1 MAGMDRFTRNYAI
14 GLTAVAAVAL
24 VGWALANWN
33 PRRGALDAVL
43 QADTELSAYVYRF
56 RVLDVDGGT
65 VTLSTPRTAELPV
78 VTFLRVVDPGLAAV
92 AQDDAR
98 MMAAQA
104 ELVRHQQRAQSLVM
118 AEPGITGVRWEL
130 DREWYRQR
138 GLDPDAL
145 AH

>member
-1 MAGMDRFTRNYAI
+1 MDRFTRNYAI
-14 GLTAVAAVAL
+14 GLAVVAAAVL
-24 VGWALANWN
+24 VGWALASWN
-33 PRRGALDAVL
+33 PRRGSLDAVL
-43 QADTELSAYVYRF
+43 QADAELSTYAYRF
-56 RVLDVDGGT
+56 RVRDVDGGV

-78 VTFLRVVDPGLAAV
+78 ITFLRVLDPALAGV
-92 AQDDAR
+92 AQDDPR